1 MVWFET
7 ILVVL
12 TLLTGII
19 WLGDKLFFAK
29 ARKEAAGLLDE
40 KGNAFHGRPT
50 YALPLQD
57 GSLLV
62 SDEQNGAVYRITYG
76 APKTASR

>member
-29 ARKEAAGLLDE
+29 SRKPRRRPARREGA
-40 KGNAFHGRPT
+40 
-50 YALPLQD
+50 
-57 GSLLV
+57 LLV
-62 SDEQNGAVYRITYG
+62 DYSRAFFPVLAIVLGLRSFVAE
-76 APKTASR
+76 PSASRPAR